1 MLFLWPMKL
10 LIALTFLLILGAC
23 SSYNRVL
30 KSDDYTEKFVM
41 ANTLYD
47 KGQFDRSVA
56 LYEQVYQR
64 MPKSSE
70 GEVAYYRLGKAF
82 YAEEDWYMASYY
94 LSAFS
99 SRFPFS
105 PKCEET
111 LFLSALCAVQ
121 NSPEPSLDQSETEA
135 ALNEL
140 QNFVTRYPESAWMD
154 TCNLVMDQLRFK
166 LETKDVLSIRLY
178 AKTENYRAATVAAE
192 SFLESYPISGYR
204 EEVSAILLRNSYL
217 LTVNSIE
224 SKLEERIKKTR
235 ERYTIF
241 LAEFPESTYL
251 REFDNYLGKL
261 DAIVVPKTN
270 P

>member
-10 LIALTFLLILGAC
+10 LIAFTFLLILGAC

-82 YAEEDWYMASYY
+82 YAIEDWYMASYY

-99 SRFPFS
+99 ARFQFS

-111 LFLSALCAVQ
+111 KRKIKYVKKNKTVSRPSFSPFFLFWARKGWGV
-121 NSPEPSLDQSETEA
+121 
-135 ALNEL
+135 
-140 QNFVTRYPESAWMD
+140 F
-154 TCNLVMDQLRFK
+154 FK
-166 LETKDVLSIRLY
+166 
-178 AKTENYRAATVAAE
+178 
-192 SFLESYPISGYR
+192 PP
-204 EEVSAILLRNSYL
+204 
-217 LTVNSIE
+217 
-224 SKLEERIKKTR
+224 KKPDR
-235 ERYTIF
+235 KR
-241 LAEFPESTYL
+241 
-251 REFDNYLGKL
+251 
-261 DAIVVPKTN
+261 V
-270 P
+270 